1 MSDDIKTNLG
11 EIRAFTEETWKGL
24 AIAAGHS
31 AGFFN
36 ILKVDTPTSV
46 EDLAKQKG
54 YDVVKVGKWLL
65 FAEGAGI
72 VKVNDNKI
80 TLTSKGFLLSSG
92 SPIKDILAFVEGTT
106 FFIKAAGSAET
117 TFKANQSFDK
127 LSDGKISK
135 DYQPRV
141 SDNLSAALI
150 AHLKEHKLEDNDK
163 LLDFGCGSGNFI
175 RKLYEAIPSLFYT
188 GVDVNLF
195 SIEKGKKENIAL
207 GLTDRIKMLVGDIV
221 EDIEDFPD
229 NSYEWV
235 TFINVLHFVPVA
247 KRNGLIE
254 NLIRI
259 ARKGV
264 FFNLVEAETSMIGLA
279 GNSLMHLLWNDFTG
293 FYTKSEIKQIFADL
307 PKFNKNINVQT
318 ASILQGNSTLVS
330 VLKK

>member
-1 MSDDIKTNLG
+1 MTDDIKTNLG

-36 ILKVDTPTSV
+36 ILKVDTPISV
-46 EDLAKQKG
+46 DDLAKQKG
-54 YDVVKVGKWLL
+54 YDVGKVEKWIS

-72 VKVNDNKI
+72 VKNDNRKI
-80 TLTSKGFLLSSG
+80 TLTTKGLLISSG
-92 SPIKDILAFVEGTT
+92 SPIRDILAFVEGTT
-106 FFIKAAGSAET
+106 YFIKAAGSAET
-117 TFKANQSFDK
+117 TFKVNQSFDK

-141 SDNLSAALI
+141 SDNLSAALVT
-150 AHLKEHKLEDNDK
+150 HLKEHKLEDNDK
-163 LLDFGCGSGNFI
+163 LLDFGCGSGSFL
-175 RKLYEAIPSLFYT
+175 RKLYEAIPTLFYT

-195 SIEKGKKENIAL
+195 SVEKGKKENIAL

-221 EDIEDFPD
+221 EDINDFPD

-235 TFINVLHFVPVA
+235 TFINVLHFVPLD
-247 KRNGLIE
+247 KRNILIH

-264 FFNLVEAETSMIGLA
+264 FFNLVEAESSMIGLA
-279 GNSLMHLLWNDFTG
+279 GNMLMHLLWSDFTG
-293 FYTKSEIKQIFADL
+293 FYTKNEIQQIFADL
-307 PKFNKNINVQT
+307 PKINKNISVQT
-318 ASILQGNSTLVS
+318 TSILQGNSILVS